1 MPTLSFLTP
10 VGALVAL
17 SAALPLVVF
26 LLRERRGREIRGT
39 LGLTDPAPGA
49 GRALLAAL
57 IAVPVLTAFAAA
69 QPVVDRATPK
79 QERVDAEILFVFDTT
94 RSMHAAA
101 GVDEPTRFD
110 RARRIANEV
119 RAAFPEVRA
128 GIGSLTD
135 RVLPHLFPTSDGS
148 SFRSTLARSISIE
161 RPPPVSY
168 RTLATDLNGLA
179 AVGQQ
184 GYFSPE
190 SSARLLIVLSDG
202 ESERVRARLPVA
214 LRNAGIEVIF
224 VQVWRSNESIFL
236 TSRPEPGYR
245 PDPLSGR
252 RLADFAASV
261 EGAAFSEDEVGAIV
275 EHARAALGTG
285 PTRARPERDLLA
297 LMPYATLAAVI
308 PLAFVLRRRNL

>member
-214 LRNAGIEVIF
+214 LRNAGIE
-224 VQVWRSNESIFL
+224 RHL
-236 TSRPEPGYR
+236 RPGLAVER
-245 PDPLSGR
+245 VDLPDL
-252 RLADFAASV
+252 
-261 EGAAFSEDEVGAIV
+261 E
-275 EHARAALGTG
+275 ARARLPPGSAQWAETG
-285 PTRARPERDLLA
+285 RLRGFGRGCCVLRGRSRVRSWSTRVRRSARDRPARARNETYSR
-297 LMPYATLAAVI
+297 
-308 PLAFVLRRRNL
+308 